1 MAKKLS
7 LEQVIEKFKKVH
19 GDKYDYSLIT
29 KDTYIDTKHEV
40 EIVCNTCGNVFKQ
53 LPSVH
58 LRGCGCR
65 LCANKRISQSNKG
78 VARNDL
84 KHPKYGIGICD
95 VEHSVYQENGVV
107 IPSYNTWHEVIKRC
121 HSERLQKK
129 EPAYIGCSI
138 CKEWKYYSNFKQW
151 AEDPKNGYQ
160 EGYCLDKDILVKGNK
175 FYSPQTCCFVPR
187 AINSLLTNRKNHRGK
202 YPVGVAK
209 SSKSKNYEAAYFKN
223 GKRIYLGSFDTPEKA
238 FHAYKVAKE
247 LHIQDVATQYYNE
260 GKITKRVYDAL
271 MNYKIDIND

>member
-1 MAKKLS
+1 MKKLS
-7 LEQVIEKFKKVH
+7 LEEVILRFRKKH
-19 GDKYDYSLIT
+19 GNKYDYSLIT
-29 KDTYIDTKHEV
+29 SENYINKRHEV
-40 EIVCNTCGNVFKQ
+40 KIICNTCGNVFKQ

-58 LRGCGCR
+58 LLGCGCR
-65 LCANKRISQSNKG
+65 LCANKRISKSKKG
-78 VARNDL
+78 VVRVDL
-84 KHPKYGIGICD
+84 KHPIFGVGICD
-95 VEHSVYQENGVV
+95 VEYSVIQEDGK
-107 IPSYNTWHEVIKRC
+107 IMLSYYTWRDMLRRC
-121 HSERLQKK
+121 YSERLQKK

-138 CKEWKYYSNFKQW
+138 CEEWKYYSNFKQW

-175 FYSPQTCCFVPR
+175 FYSPDMCCFVPR

-202 YPVGVAK
+202 YPVGVVK
-209 SSKSKNYEAAYFKN
+209 SSKSKNYEAAYFEN
-223 GKRIYLGSFDTPEKA
+223 GKRIYLGSFGTPEKA